1 MRLTHAV
8 ARTASSKQPAAYLL
22 KRRRPALFYH
32 PNAYY
37 VGVSDIAAAWLVC
50 IAVGIL
56 GFVSSVAIVKRYET
70 AQPAYHSAP
79 VPATEHL
86 VLCAVPGVYILN
98 DRLVTGNHSAGA
110 GARRGFCRPGSGIS
124 ASRVA

>member
-1 MRLTHAV
+1 L
-8 ARTASSKQPAAYLL
+8 Y
-22 KRRRPALFYH
+22 YH

-56 GFVSSVAIVKRYET
+56 GVVSSVAIVKRYET

-79 VPATEHL
+79 ASATEHL
-86 VLCAVPGVYILN
+86 VLCAVPRVYIPN
-98 DRLVTGNHSAGA
+98 D
-110 GARRGFCRPGSGIS
+110 
-124 ASRVA
+124 

>member
-1 MRLTHAV
+1 MRLTHAA
-8 ARTASSKQPAAYLL
+8 ARTAFSKQPAAYLL

-56 GFVSSVAIVKRYET
+56 GVVSSVAIVKRYET
-70 AQPAYHSAP
+70 AQPAYHS
-79 VPATEHL
+79 VPASAKEHL
-86 VLCAVPGVYILN
+86 TLCAVPGVYILN
-98 DRLVTGNHSAGA
+98 D
-110 GARRGFCRPGSGIS
+110 
-124 ASRVA
+124 